1 MKKKRQAKIMEL
13 ITQKVIETQEELSEE
28 LQRAGFSVTQ
38 ATISRDIREMK
49 LVKVVLADKR
59 QCYAPAG
66 EAGNEIDAKYLRILQ
81 ESYLSMD
88 VAQNI
93 LVIKTGAGL
102 AMAVA
107 AALDGL
113 HWHEIVGC
121 IAGDDTVM
129 CAIRT
134 TGEAKLVMKKIKEIL
149 NMER

>member
-1 MKKKRQAKIMEL
+1 MEL
-13 ITQKVIETQEELSEE
+13 ITKKVIETQDELGEE
-28 LQRAGFSVTQ
+28 LQAAGFRVTQ
-38 ATISRDIREMK
+38 ATISRDIREMQ
-49 LVKVVLADKR
+49 LVKVTLPDKR
-59 QCYAPAG
+59 QCYALA
-66 EAGNEIDAKYLRILQ
+66 EKANNEIDAKYLRILQ

-134 TGEAKLVMKKIKEIL
+134 ADDAKLVMGKLEKIL
-149 NMER
+149 NMADSLH

>member
-1 MKKKRQAKIMEL
+1 MEL
-13 ITQKVIETQEELSEE
+13 ITQKVIETQEELGEE

-38 ATISRDIREMK
+38 ATISRDIRELN
-49 LVKVVLADKR
+49 LVKVALADKR
-59 QCYAPAG
+59 QRYAPAKKDG
-66 EAGNEIDAKYLRILQ
+66 TELDTKYLRILQ

-93 LVIKTGAGL
+93 LVIKTGVGL

-113 HWHEIVGC
+113 HWNEIVGC

-134 TGEAKLVMKKIKEIL
+134 AGEAKSVMKKIEEIL
-149 NMER
+149 HMKR